1 MSLNNISLDKL
12 AECIFVLNL
21 HGSEM
26 SFEVN
31 KKQTNKGLATL
42 FYNLFIKGIVL
53 LHGENDRVTLNKLNI
68 DQVYAIRDKLK
79 KAQVHTN
86 VLLYDKP
93 TSILLDYLTVDD
105 KFPEKQVIEQNRTEI
120 EQMRDD
126 EPLSHY
132 EYRMFVN
139 DHLICLTF
147 ELRNFSATQNPICF
161 S

>member
-12 AECIFVLNL
+12 AECIFVSNL
-21 HGSEM
+21 HGFEM
-26 SFEVN
+26 SFEIN
-31 KKQTNKGLATL
+31 QKQTNKSLAAL

-53 LHGENDRVTLNKLNI
+53 LHGENDRVTLNKLSI
-68 DQVYAIRDKLK
+68 EQIYVIRDKLK

-93 TSILLDYLTVDD
+93 TSILLDYLTTDD
-105 KFPEKQVIEQNRTEI
+105 KFPEKRVIERNRTEI

-126 EPLSHY
+126 EPLTDY

-147 ELRNFSATQNPICF
+147 ELRNFSTTRSPVCF